1 MKRMV
6 CFFLLSAAVFVILF
20 PILFIFCGSMMG
32 EAELT
37 ENLYSVLDAGAKGF
51 AAWTLFPK
59 DWTLESYKE
68 LFLYEPGYFTLFWNS
83 VKISLGVL
91 TGQILFA
98 VPAACGFARYR
109 FRGKRVLFGMYILF
123 MMLPFQVL
131 MLPEYLVLSKLELI
145 DTLWA
150 IILPGI
156 FSTFPVFI
164 LYNFFSSISQDVIDA
179 ARMDGAGEFMIF
191 VQIGIPQAMPGIASV
206 LVLQFLE
213 YWNLIEQP
221 MLFIQRKELY
231 PLSLYLPN
239 VQLENV
245 GVSFVA
251 AFIALIPP
259 VLLFRGG
266 QEYLEK
272 GIAATSVKR

>member
-1 MKRMV
+1 MIKLKRMV

-98 VPAACGFARYR
+98 VPRPGA
-109 FRGKRVLFGMYILF
+109 
-123 MMLPFQVL
+123 
-131 MLPEYLVLSKLELI
+131 
-145 DTLWA
+145 
-150 IILPGI
+150 LPGI
-156 FSTFPVFI
+156 GSGERGYCLACIFV
-164 LYNFFSSISQDVIDA
+164 YDA
-179 ARMDGAGEFMIF
+179 AFSGSD
-191 VQIGIPQAMPGIASV
+191 
-206 LVLQFLE
+206 
-213 YWNLIEQP
+213 
-221 MLFIQRKELY
+221 
-231 PLSLYLPN
+231 
-239 VQLENV
+239 
-245 GVSFVA
+245 A
-251 AFIALIPP
+251 A
-259 VLLFRGG
+259 
-266 QEYLEK
+266 
-272 GIAATSVKR
+272 